1 MHCLPV
7 IKVKVAHTRLPSV
20 GFRCWSRFMAVSL
33 QVTWVIY
40 PAAGYHYFL
49 PGLQLPSQPLRYC
62 LVNRDMMGVNSLPKT
77 VTRQNHGCDL
87 NPGHSVPESSTLTT
101 RLPSH
106 PLSKYHNA
114 MRADTVGEVA
124 AARSGSRPPHD
135 AIRLSAS
142 WDMTWVT
149 FTANT
154 WFSDAFTK
162 SMTVFVVCLQ

>member
-1 MHCLPV
+1 MYQQHTKISHKQQLPA
-7 IKVKVAHTRLPSV
+7 IYALLTRYQSKGSPYSITERRVPVLIPVHGS
-20 GFRCWSRFMAVSL
+20 
-33 QVTWVIY
+33 Q
-40 PAAGYHYFL
+40 PAAGCHYFL

-62 LVNRDMMGVNSLPKT
+62 LVNRGTMGVNSLPKT

-87 NPGHSVPESSTLTT
+87 NPGPSVPESSTLTT

-114 MRADTVGEVA
+114 VRADTVGEVA

-142 WDMTWVT
+142 
-149 FTANT
+149 
-154 WFSDAFTK
+154 
-162 SMTVFVVCLQ
+162 